1 MYENFTDRARK
12 IMQLANQ
19 EANRCKH
26 EYIGTEHILLGLM
39 LEAQG
44 VAAATLKYLGLTIE
58 QLRAEAARLVQNGN
72 RPDSTDRLPETP
84 RIKKLL
90 EYSTE
95 EAHQL
100 HHRYVGTEHLL
111 LALVREPDCLGA
123 QILSNLGVTL
133 KSVRKEVLNLLGHNV
148 DTTSEPK
155 QPTQNVSKTSN
166 HSTLRILD
174 AVANRAAEG
183 LRVVEDFC
191 RFALDDRHLTTLVKE
206 VRHHLGETLTA
217 LPREDR
223 HAMRETQ
230 QDVGTDIST
239 PAELQRTDAAAVC
252 VASCER
258 VKQSLRSLEEFS
270 KTLAPEVSVRL
281 EALRYRWYTIEKA
294 ITGRLR
300 LSGSALEQTKL
311 CVLIDGSFSE
321 EKVRAIIEA
330 GVGMIQLR
338 DKNLSD
344 RELLAHAKKLRE
356 ICHSPTEEAE
366 GCLLIVND
374 RPDIATTVDADGVHL
389 GQDDLPVKAAREIL
403 GPRKIIGVSTHNIEQ
418 ARQAVLDGVDYIG
431 VGPTFPSTTKSFED
445 FPGTALL
452 KQIADEIS
460 LPAFAIGGIMLEN
473 LPEVL
478 ATGINR
484 VAVSGAITKADEPG
498 EVVKEFLRMS
508 SI

>member
-1 MYENFTDRARK
+1 MNDD
-12 IMQLANQ
+12 
-19 EANRCKH
+19 
-26 EYIGTEHILLGLM
+26 
-39 LEAQG
+39 
-44 VAAATLKYLGLTIE
+44 
-58 QLRAEAARLVQNGN
+58 
-72 RPDSTDRLPETP
+72 P
-84 RIKKLL
+84 
-90 EYSTE
+90 
-95 EAHQL
+95 
-100 HHRYVGTEHLL
+100 
-111 LALVREPDCLGA
+111 
-123 QILSNLGVTL
+123 QI
-133 KSVRKEVLNLLGHNV
+133 
-148 DTTSEPK
+148 
-155 QPTQNVSKTSN
+155 
-166 HSTLRILD
+166 LRILD
-174 AVANRAAEG
+174 AAANRAAEG
-183 LRVVEDFC
+183 LRVVEDYC
-191 RFALDDRHLTTLVKE
+191 RFVLDDRYLTTLVKE

-230 QDVGTDIST
+230 ADVGTTIST
-239 PAELQRTDAAAVC
+239 LSEQERTDAAAVC

-270 KTLAPEVSVRL
+270 KTLVPEVSVRL

-300 LSGSALEQTKL
+300 LSGSTLEQAKL

-321 EKVRAIIEA
+321 EKVRAIIAA

-338 DKNLSD
+338 DKNLCD

-356 ICHSPTEEAE
+356 ICHSPTAEAE

-389 GQDDLPVKAAREIL
+389 GQEDLPVKAAREIL
-403 GPRKIIGVSTHNIEQ
+403 GPRKIIGVSTHSIEQ